1 MTDAPPGNT
10 GNSRDN
16 RGAVDTGTDSGFAGV
31 LEQTL
36 RIKARPETVWRYW
49 TDPER
54 LCEWWGNK
62 AELVAAPGG
71 ACRVE
76 MGPHDAPV
84 MSGQYLELEPHHRLV
99 FSFGW
104 EPTAADDAMND
115 VPPGSTRVEVTLV
128 ADGQDTILTL
138 RHHGLPPGHTDAH
151 AGGWSHFLG
160 ILAERAPK
168 AAAEDGQGA
177 P

>member
-1 MTDAPPGNT
+1 MSEVA
-10 GNSRDN
+10 
-16 RGAVDTGTDSGFAGV
+16 AGTDGV

-54 LCEWWGNK
+54 LCDWWGSA
-62 AELVAAPGG
+62 AELAPEPGG
-71 ACRVE
+71 TCRVE
-76 MGPHDAPV
+76 MGPSDAPV
-84 MSGQYLELEPHHRLV
+84 MSGRYLELEPHHRLV

-104 EPTAADDAMND
+104 ERTATDSEHAMDD

-138 RHHGLPPGHTDAH
+138 RHLGLPPRHTDAH
-151 AGGWSHFLG
+151 GGGWAHFLG
-160 ILAERAPK
+160 NLAQHLATIAAPT
-168 AAAEDGQGA
+168 EPGA
-177 P
+177 TP